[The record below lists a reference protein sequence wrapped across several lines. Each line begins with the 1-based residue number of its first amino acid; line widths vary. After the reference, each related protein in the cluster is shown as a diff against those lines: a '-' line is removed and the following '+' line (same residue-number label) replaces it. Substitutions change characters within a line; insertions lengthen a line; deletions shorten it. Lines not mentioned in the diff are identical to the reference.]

1 MKKSLVILALAGSM
15 LAGCSSSAQIAH
27 GRSSTAAAPSPSP
40 SPLDTAKPDLI
51 TALQKTHKAPYKFAV
66 NAAAPEKQRI
76 QGGGTYDPKAKKLST
91 TTKVTGGDKDPQ
103 SRQRIV
109 IAGDLYEKEAGEG
122 TWVHLDLRRIKKDS
136 YLQVDMADPNGLA
149 AFTKSIETVR
159 KTGPRGF
166 SGTFD
171 PSAGKEDFL
180 PIGAPSIWI
189 IGGSAD
195 FKAFTDANGWIT
207 RIDVQVNNKETLKMT
222 TTFSAHGKPVTVA
235 KPKRVGEAMDFYYD

>member
-1 MKKSLVILALAGSM
+1 MKKKLLALALAGPV
-15 LAGCSSSAQIAH
+15 LAGCAPSVQIAH
-27 GRSSTAAAPSPSP
+27 GRSSGAPASAPAP
-40 SPLDTAKPDLI
+40 APVDTAKPDLI
-51 TALQKTHKAPYKFAV
+51 AALQKTHKATYKFAV

-76 QGGGTYDPKAKKLST
+76 QGGGSFDPKARKLST
-91 TTKVTGGDKDPQ
+91 TTKVTGGEDPQ
-103 SRQRIV
+103 SRQRII
-109 IAGDLYEKEAGEG
+109 IAGDLYEKDAGES
-122 TWVHLDLRRIKKDS
+122 TWVHLDLKRVKKDS
-136 YLQVDMADPNGLA
+136 YLQVDMTDPNGVA
-149 AFTKSIETVR
+149 AFTKSIGTVR

-171 PSAGKEDFL
+171 PSAGSEDFL

-189 IGGSAD
+189 IGGTAD

-222 TTFSAHGKPVTVA
+222 TTFSAHGKPVSVV